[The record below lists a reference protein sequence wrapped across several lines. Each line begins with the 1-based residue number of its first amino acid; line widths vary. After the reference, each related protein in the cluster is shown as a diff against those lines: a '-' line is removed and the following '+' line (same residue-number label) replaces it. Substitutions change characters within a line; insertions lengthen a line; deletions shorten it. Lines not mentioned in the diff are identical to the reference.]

1 MHTSV
6 ASLSQA
12 ELQSGLTENR
22 LCFLCAMPIRIL
34 TPRSRQRWNEH
45 VLSGHTHR
53 RWTDAGRRC
62 LASHRRWL
70 NTHQPISLAVNG
82 DYELM
87 LALWE
92 HSGLVVNTVG

>member
-1 MHTSV
+1 
-6 ASLSQA
+6 
-12 ELQSGLTENR
+12 
-22 LCFLCAMPIRIL
+22 LCAMPIRI
-34 TPRSRQRWNEH
+34 EH